1 MLEEG
6 VLMTE
11 RAAAFTAAVV
21 DSVAALAEIDAPTTA
36 TLILQHFPE
45 EHLHVVQSLQDT
57 LQLQFNY
64 LQAADQVCGA
74 LRALQSWI
82 TVYMLDQQ
90 LVLLMAWQSLDLP
103 LHSVRDRWTLGCI
116 ASFLASLS

>member
-1 MLEEG
+1 MK
-6 VLMTE
+6 TE

-45 EHLHVVQSLQDT
+45 EHLRVVQSLQNT

-74 LRALQSWI
+74 LRALQSRI

-90 LVLLMAWQSLDLP
+90 PLLLMAWQSLDLP
-103 LHSVRDRWTLGCI
+103 LHIVHD
-116 ASFLASLS
+116 